1 MKIGFWQRVVQSFQ
15 LLDSLNG
22 RIKPSVKSFST
33 LIYFTEEYDFKF

>member
-33 LIYFTEEYDFKF
+33 LIYLQKNMILNF